1 MRYPDGG
8 GLTGPVPPVEGA
20 AAGRAD
26 VRAGYGRGGQIAGL
40 LRVSTKPVYS
50 WRRDWRAG
58 GEAALASKGPGG
70 NAGKL
75 DGGPPWFP
83 EGG

>member
-1 MRYPDGG
+1 MRLP
-8 GLTGPVPPVEGA
+8 A
-20 AAGRAD
+20 AQMFAQDMDA
-26 VRAGYGRGGQIAGL
+26 GQIAGL
-40 LRVSTKPVYS
+40 LRVSTEPVYS